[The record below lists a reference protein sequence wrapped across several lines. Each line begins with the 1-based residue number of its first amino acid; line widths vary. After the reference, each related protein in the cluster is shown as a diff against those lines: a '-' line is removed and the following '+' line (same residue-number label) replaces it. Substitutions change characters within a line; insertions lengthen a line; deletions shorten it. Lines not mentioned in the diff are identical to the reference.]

1 MVFEQV
7 LKMGIVPDVYM
18 ISIVVNAHCREGS
31 VECAE
36 RFVEKMEG
44 MGFEVNVM
52 VYNAL
57 VGGYV
62 CKGDLDG
69 AERVLGLMLGKGVE
83 RNVVTWTLLMK
94 CYCRRGRADEA
105 ERLLRRM
112 GGWFWLTMCMVC
124 WLMGF
129 VRRGGWMM
137 QLGFEMRWRGWG

>member
-1 MVFEQV
+1 
-7 LKMGIVPDVYM
+7 
-18 ISIVVNAHCREGS
+18 
-31 VECAE
+31 
-36 RFVEKMEG
+36 
-44 MGFEVNVM
+44 M

-94 CYCRRGRADEA
+94 CYCRQGRVDEA

-112 GGWFWLTMCMVC
+112 KEDE
-124 WLMGF
+124 GF
-129 VRRGGWMM
+129 GM
-137 QLGFEMRWRGWG
+137 WRER